1 MTQTAAGLELM
12 ISRVFDAPRELVYRA
27 FTDPD
32 QFAQWMGPVGH
43 SVPRD
48 SVQIDARAGGHER
61 FVVVR
66 DEDPSAPVMT
76 SDSTYSEVIENE
88 LLAGFQDIEGLPGT
102 DGAVRLAW
110 RLEFHDEEG
119 GRTRIELWCPSTEP
133 MSEDARFGWE
143 SSYTKLD
150 ALLKAA

>member
-1 MTQTAAGLELM
+1 MTQAAASQELM

-32 QFAQWMGPVGH
+32 QFAQWMGPVGY

-48 SVQIDARAGGHER
+48 SVQIDAQTGGHER
-61 FVVVR
+61 FVMVSDENPSVR
-66 DEDPSAPVMT
+66 VMT
-76 SDSTYSEVIENE
+76 SDSTYSQVIENE
-88 LLAGFQDIEGLPGT
+88 LLAGFQDVEATPGT
-102 DGAVRLAW
+102 DGSVRMTW

-119 GRTRIELWCPSTEP
+119 GKTRIELWCPSIEP
-133 MSEDARFGWE
+133 VGEDVRLGWE